1 MEYTSEII
9 NISKIK
15 EGFFV
20 GDQIA
25 GTTPEVI
32 VQFKITHIINA
43 AGSQIINQFER
54 IRIKYL
60 TLNWSE
66 TPSQNLFDSKDE
78 IANRIVGFIDDS
90 FKKGEG
96 LLAHSVRG
104 QDRVCIVVIIYLMKK
119 YNWALIKCL
128 DFLSSKK
135 QDVDIPKYFL
145 MQLSQFETRLG
156 INKNPQNNNKNYTWG
171 DEQISDEDE
180 MLMRN
185 TYINGLN
192 INEIT
197 KMVPMKKSSSKK
209 KIRGKVGWADDRT
222 YGRSGCLI
230 TENPQRDLVAQRNI
244 MPVTSHMRLRPSRSC
259 MKNRSF
265 STGVVEVNHSKVG
278 NVNFSQNNNVNNI
291 RVNNISKSVDVNIER
306 GRENNTNVMNNNN
319 NNTNT
324 IDKFTFGLDSNLLN
338 QINNYVAMKNQTASV
353 GTTMSVNINP
363 VSHSQIQNQNEKKTQ
378 KQYITTPVFKPQ
390 KKDQSNSNNNYNRNV
405 NNNNRMNNF
414 FKENNKQVN
423 IKPQRAES
431 YTKTQQKNPINLEGF
446 INVPTSNG
454 VNYRNYSLNK
464 ETNSK
469 NNNIILANNY
479 EQIITNNVN
488 NIYIQNAEYN
498 ANKYP
503 RSNNRMVNS
512 TSDKQINNNNE
523 RISVNINTKKNNSQQ
538 VNNYIRKDNTNNNYN
553 NFKQN
558 NNQNQ
563 CKFIFI

>member
-1 MEYTSEII
+1 
-9 NISKIK
+9 
-15 EGFFV
+15 
-20 GDQIA
+20 
-25 GTTPEVI
+25 
-32 VQFKITHIINA
+32 
-43 AGSQIINQFER
+43 
-54 IRIKYL
+54 
-60 TLNWSE
+60 
-66 TPSQNLFDSKDE
+66 
-78 IANRIVGFIDDS
+78 
-90 FKKGEG
+90 
-96 LLAHSVRG
+96 
-104 QDRVCIVVIIYLMKK
+104 
-119 YNWALIKCL
+119 
-128 DFLSSKK
+128 
-135 QDVDIPKYFL
+135 
-145 MQLSQFETRLG
+145 
-156 INKNPQNNNKNYTWG
+156 
-171 DEQISDEDE
+171 
-180 MLMRN
+180 
-185 TYINGLN
+185 
-192 INEIT
+192 
-197 KMVPMKKSSSKK
+197 
-209 KIRGKVGWADDRT
+209 
-222 YGRSGCLI
+222 
-230 TENPQRDLVAQRNI
+230 

-378 KQYITTPVFKPQ
+378 KQYITTPVFKLQ